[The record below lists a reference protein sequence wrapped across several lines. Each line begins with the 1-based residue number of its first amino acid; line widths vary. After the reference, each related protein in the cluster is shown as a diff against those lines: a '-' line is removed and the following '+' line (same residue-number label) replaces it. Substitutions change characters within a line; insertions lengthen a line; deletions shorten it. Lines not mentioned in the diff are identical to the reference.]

1 MKLIEIKELSTG
13 ELSEELKKAR
23 QELVDLRMKFFS
35 RQLDNPSLIKKKRKD
50 IARILTVRTQKSISG
65 EEKKSKVEKAKKKT
79 GKKEGK

>member
-65 EEKKSKVEKAKKKT
+65 EEKKSKTEKAKKKT